1 MCQKWRWFKHLTV
14 IQSFEI
20 STFFIVHVH
29 KLNNATNLT
38 EKFQRFAIDIEKVGF
53 KIRFQIGLYL
63 D

>member
-1 MCQKWRWFKHLTV
+1 MCQKWSCFNHFTV

-20 STFFIVHVH
+20 STFIVHVH
-29 KLNNATNLT
+29 KLNNVTNLT